1 MALWTVVIGNYWF
14 QVADVAVQVT
24 SVYHKWYFVAFF
36 VLIQMVFFNILT
48 GALLDAVEEARD
60 SGKVDRV
67 ERVISNRLDS
77 TVGPS
82 GYIYSGVWEVEEV
95 APYALH
101 QGTMRPS

>member
-67 ERVISNRLDS
+67 ERVISNRLE
-77 TVGPS
+77 GPS